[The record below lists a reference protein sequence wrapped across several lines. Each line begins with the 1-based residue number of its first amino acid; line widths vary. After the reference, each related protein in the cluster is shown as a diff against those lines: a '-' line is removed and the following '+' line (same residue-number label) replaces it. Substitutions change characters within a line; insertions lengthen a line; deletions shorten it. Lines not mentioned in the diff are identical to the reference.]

1 MVCRILIAAFFL
13 SFYSNIFAQTDSV
26 ATNGF
31 KTFYYQN
38 GNKSS
43 EGNFVNG
50 KPEGLWKSYFEN
62 GKLKSEGN
70 RHNNKPDGLWKFYNE
85 NGKIASELIYDLG
98 LKNGIQRYYFS
109 DGKLKQ
115 EEELKDGI
123 RQGWVKDF
131 GENGQLINMVPFKNG
146 VEDGI
151 AKSYADD
158 GRLITITTY
167 NEGYIRSEARINRID
182 KFGLKQGVWK
192 VFFDNDKLKEETEYL
207 DDKRNGFY
215 RVYNSD
221 GTLALSEKY
230 KNGEL
235 VIDKKSTT
243 KFEVKR
249 NFYTGGKVKSIV
261 NVIND
266 KRQGVEKI
274 YDEKG
279 NVISGKLF
287 EDDKPVAEGIT
298 DENGNR
304 QGEWKFFYED
314 GTVYSIGKYKDGK
327 RIDEWKFL
335 FQNGAVQQIGNYKN
349 GLPEGEWK
357 WYFRNG
363 EIRRDESFIN
373 GKEEGISKEYN
384 DSLQLIATGKYV
396 DGKKEGLWKYNNGEY
411 VAEGEYADGLAH
423 GIRLIK
429 TAKQHLQESILM
441 VLKMANMFITTT
453 MGNYMKCVTTNKVN
467 GMDYG
472 RYMMIKVF

>member
-1 MVCRILIAAFFL
+1 
-13 SFYSNIFAQTDSV
+13 
-26 ATNGF
+26 
-31 KTFYYQN
+31 
-38 GNKSS
+38 
-43 EGNFVNG
+43 
-50 KPEGLWKSYFEN
+50 
-62 GKLKSEGN
+62 
-70 RHNNKPDGLWKFYNE
+70 
-85 NGKIASELIYDLG
+85 
-98 LKNGIQRYYFS
+98 
-109 DGKLKQ
+109 
-115 EEELKDGI
+115 
-123 RQGWVKDF
+123 
-131 GENGQLINMVPFKNG
+131 MVPFKNG

-314 GTVYSIGKYKDGK
+314 GTVYSIGKYK
-327 RIDEWKFL
+327 
-335 FQNGAVQQIGNYKN
+335 N

-411 VAEGEYADGLAH
+411 VAEGEYADGLKFGTWH
-423 GIRLIK
+423 QTYKNGK
-429 TAKQHLQESILM
+429 TAFTGKYIDGLEDGEHVYYNDNGKLHEVRNYKQGQRNGLWKIYDDKGVLILTINYQAD
-441 VLKMANMFITTT
+441 KITRIDRIRI
-453 MGNYMKCVTTNKVN
+453 N
-467 GMDYG
+467 
-472 RYMMIKVF
+472 